1 MLVAGKLCPYC
12 QNRIAADSEAT
23 ICPACNTPHHT
34 ECWNYNGGC
43 TTFGCREMP
52 GAVRTVASAPVID
65 DDLGIELHPP
75 AGGYSTPHNQ
85 GWGQQPQSRGN
96 TNWAVAIS
104 AIFVIIFIGML
115 VAVVSVGSKK
125 SNDTPYMRAAIQ
137 AIDSKDYEDAITYC
151 SLAISADPKS
161 TAAYYLKGKLLLE
174 LMENRSDSFEKLV
187 YLAKTGETSRL
198 DEADDCFEQCI
209 LTTPS
214 DENISVEYLDMTS
227 AEVVGS
233 SRIFMALTA
242 TLRAI
247 ANSHADH
254 PDYARQWATIARQ
267 NIRYA
272 RQHNLSSKYDRLI
285 QILENIASD
294 YSR

>member
-1 MLVAGKLCPYC
+1 
-12 QNRIAADSEAT
+12 
-23 ICPACNTPHHT
+23 
-34 ECWNYNGGC
+34 
-43 TTFGCREMP
+43 MP